1 MVGRN
6 KPLVTCIAMALGG
19 GLSAPTLAQEQ
30 KAVLALEEVV
40 VTARRTEEFVQDV
53 PIAISALS
61 AEDLQREQ
69 IATVQDLQGR
79 IPSMTIGTNSQMR
92 NTETP
97 TIRGQGATF
106 GASPG
111 VIVYWGE
118 VALPGDISTNMQGG
132 PGKFFDLA
140 NVQILKGAQ
149 GTLFGRNTT
158 GGALLLEPNRPTNNF
173 TARVQAD
180 VSNYNGRGYEAVV
193 NTPLIDDTLLLR
205 VGGQYQDRDGFT
217 KDIANGRDYD
227 NKHYWTSRLGL
238 TWTPTDKIENTILA
252 YYTDS
257 DDNGTGMVWEG
268 YNPASPSLT
277 GAICAILEPGPAC
290 RTATPTTATLDSVT
304 SEQRARDPRHVQ
316 LSSNPTDQVK
326 TKGFIDHFSFDL
338 TDTMTLRNILSY
350 STFKRLYRW
359 DLDGSRLA
367 INDNDTPD
375 GEHQTDLDGF
385 SEEIQLH
392 GYALEDAL
400 EYVAGAYYESSDAK
414 GHAENTNSLY
424 VKAIR
429 DVESFK
435 RETYAP
441 FAQATYDL
449 GTLTDSL
456 SGLSLTAGV
465 RYTTDSTKG
474 KGRLTYTRA
483 QPIPS
488 LSSLGLQVP
497 PTPAPIDA
505 DVKDEALT
513 YTVGLDYKFDS
524 HMVYGKVS
532 RGYKGGGITFTAV
545 NPDKTFYDPEFVTNY
560 ELGFKTDVRIG
571 DIPARLN
578 TAVYYTDYDDL
589 QKAGSDVSPANAPGS
604 TTLNVGKAVIQG
616 VEIDGSIQP
625 ITGLTLSA
633 NYSYT
638 DAEYKEFDFTIPA
651 GTRRGPALIDCA
663 GTSIG
668 SAGGTA
674 DLSCIPMQ
682 GVAEHQGSVS
692 VRYLL
697 PLDATVGDIE
707 TSITYSSSSRKYA
720 SQTSRPENEPGAWL
734 PSYGLLSASISW
746 RNIFET
752 KFDAQIYGTN
762 LTDEEYRISD
772 SSTYDALGFHSG
784 IYSEPRIVGVKVG
797 YHWD

>member
-61 AEDLQREQ
+61 ADDLQREQ

-173 TARVQAD
+173 SARVQAE
-180 VSNYNGRGYEAVV
+180 VSSYDGRGYEAVV
-193 NTPLIDDTLLLR
+193 NTPLVDDTLLLR
-205 VGGQYQDRDGFT
+205 LGGQYLDRDGFT
-217 KDIANGRDYD
+217 KDVANGTDYD

-238 TWTPTDKIENTILA
+238 TWTPTDKIENTVLA

-257 DDNGTGMVWEG
+257 DDNGTGMVIEG
-268 YNPASPSLT
+268 FNPTAGLVRAST
-277 GAICAILEPGPAC
+277 ILAGP
-290 RTATPTTATLDSVT
+290 TAQTDVIN
-304 SEQRARDPRHVQ
+304 EQAARDPRHVQ
-316 LSSNPTDQVK
+316 LSSNPTDQLK
-326 TKGFIDHFSFDL
+326 TSGIIDHFSYDL
-338 TDTMTLRNILSY
+338 TDTMTLRNILSF
-350 STFKRLYRW
+350 SKFKRLYRW
-359 DLDGSRLA
+359 DLDGSRLVV
-367 INDNDTPD
+367 NDNDTPD
-375 GEHQTDLDGF
+375 GEHQTDLDAF

-392 GYALEDAL
+392 GYAMDDAL

-414 GHAENTNSLY
+414 GHAENTSSFF
-424 VKAIR
+424 VKATR
-429 DVESFK
+429 EVEKFE

-449 GTLTDSL
+449 GTLSDSL

-474 KGRLTYTRA
+474 KGRLTYTHPA
-483 QPIPS
+483 LPVIPAG
-488 LSSLGLQVP
+488 LGGEAAFP
-497 PTPAPIDA
+497 RNPAPIDA

-513 YTVGLDYKFDS
+513 YTVGVDYKFDS

-560 ELGFKTDVRIG
+560 EIGFKTDVRIG

-578 TAVYYTDYDDL
+578 TAAYYTDYDDL
-589 QKAGSDVSPANAPGS
+589 QKAGSDVSPAGAPGS

-625 ITGLTLSA
+625 LTGLTLSA

-638 DAEYKEFDFTIPA
+638 DAEYKEFDFAIPA
-651 GTRRGPALIDCA
+651 GTRRGTPLIDCA

-668 SAGGTA
+668 VAGGTA

-720 SQTSRPENEPGAWL
+720 AQTAKPENEPGAWL
-734 PSYGLLSASISW
+734 PSYGLLGASISW

-752 KFDAQIYGTN
+752 KFDAQLYGTN
-762 LTDEEYRISD
+762 LTNEEFRISD
-772 SSTYDALGFHSG
+772 SSTYDALGFHSA
-784 IYSEPRIVGVKVG
+784 IYSEPRIVGLKVG